1 MALAAG
7 LLLGIVGHASGN
19 PAFEGFA
26 RGAKAIGELWVAAL
40 QLIVLPLV
48 ITHVLAAIVGAS
60 AKSVGKLGLRAFLLF
75 LVMLIA
81 AGLFTLLLAPPL
93 IARFPIDPETVV
105 SFKAATPPPQAIGE
119 AGASGSIT
127 DWIGGLL
134 PRNILDAAL
143 HGDIFSLLLFTVF
156 FAIAVTRLPEDRR
169 RPLMLAFQGL
179 AEALL
184 QMTHWV
190 LLVTPV
196 GVFAL
201 VYVLALRSGGSTA
214 QMLVVYVVVASTL
227 MVLFTALLYP
237 LTAVAGRTTLR
248 AFARSAAPA
257 QLVALST
264 RSSIAALPALVE
276 GGREHLR
283 LPKIATSF
291 VLPFSVSLFKV
302 NRPMSSLV
310 KLLFLAHVYGIPL
323 RPTSL
328 AIFLITVI
336 ILSFG
341 TAGVPQSGPGLRT
354 LPAYL
359 AAGVP
364 LEGVLVVEAVETIPD
379 IFKTLLN
386 VTGDMSAAALL
397 SRGDRLSAA
406 DVSTSEDP
414 QPSES
419 IA

>member
-1 MALAAG
+1 
-7 LLLGIVGHASGN
+7 
-19 PAFEGFA
+19 
-26 RGAKAIGELWVAAL
+26 
-40 QLIVLPLV
+40 
-48 ITHVLAAIVGAS
+48 
-60 AKSVGKLGLRAFLLF
+60 LR
-75 LVMLIA
+75 
-81 AGLFTLLLAPPL
+81 
-93 IARFPIDPETVV
+93 
-105 SFKAATPPPQAIGE
+105 
-119 AGASGSIT
+119 
-127 DWIGGLL
+127 
-134 PRNILDAAL
+134 
-143 HGDIFSLLLFTVF
+143 GDIFTLLLFTVF
-156 FAIAVTRLPEDRR
+156 FAIAVTRLPAERR
-169 RPLMLAFQGL
+169 LPLARAFQSL

-184 QMTHWV
+184 QMTHWL

-214 QMLVVYVVVASTL
+214 QMLGVYVIVASAL

-237 LTAVAGRTTLR
+237 TTVFAGRTTLR

-283 LPKIATSF
+283 LPKTATSF
-291 VLPFSVSLFKV
+291 VLPLSVSLFKV
-302 NRPMSSLV
+302 NRPISSLV

-323 RPTSL
+323 RPTTL
-328 AIFLITVI
+328 AIFMITVI
-336 ILSFG
+336 IVSFG

-364 LEGVLVVEAVETIPD
+364 IEGVLVVEAVETIPD

-386 VTGDMSAAALL
+386 VTGDMSAATLL
-397 SRGDRLSAA
+397 SRGDRVLTAGVCA
-406 DVSTSEDP
+406 SEDP
-414 QPSES
+414 QPSEG